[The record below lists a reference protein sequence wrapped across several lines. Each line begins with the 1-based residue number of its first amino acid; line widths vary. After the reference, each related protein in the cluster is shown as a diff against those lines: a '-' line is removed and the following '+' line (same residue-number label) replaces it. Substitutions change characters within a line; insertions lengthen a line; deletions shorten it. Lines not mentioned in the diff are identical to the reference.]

1 MNRSSSI
8 LCASVLAAIAGAS
21 AAGQSGGQPRVI
33 ALRPEALAEARTLV
47 RAHDPAVAAAY
58 DKLLRDA
65 DKALAAPLVAVTDKH
80 TLLPPSGDKHDYY
93 SLSPYW
99 WPDSTKPG
107 GLPYVRHD
115 GVINPE
121 SKHDLDQPRV
131 AQLGDRVQALA
142 LAYYLSGNETYASR
156 AAQQLRTW
164 FLDSAT
170 KMNPHLRYSQLV
182 RGNPKE
188 RGSGIIDTRWF
199 IEVIEGIGLLDG
211 SAAWTAADQN
221 AMKQWFAAYE
231 HWLLTS
237 PNGKHEHAAKNNHGS
252 WYAAQT
258 ATIAMFVGDTAT
270 ARQLVNEAKPRIGWQ
285 ITATGEQPIELERT
299 RSMHYSGFN
308 VEALSRLAEV
318 ARQLGVDLWHYQ
330 APEGGSIQKAIDH
343 LAKYM
348 ADPGTWPGKQIDKVE
363 PDLMII
369 HLRRANW
376 VYGGPAYRAVL
387 AQLPATLV
395 AADRSAL
402 LYPDKGAGR

>member
-170 KMNPHLRYSQLV
+170 KMNPHLRYAQLV

-376 VYGGPAYRAVL
+376 VYGGAAYRAVL

>member
-170 KMNPHLRYSQLV
+170 KMNPHLRYAQLV